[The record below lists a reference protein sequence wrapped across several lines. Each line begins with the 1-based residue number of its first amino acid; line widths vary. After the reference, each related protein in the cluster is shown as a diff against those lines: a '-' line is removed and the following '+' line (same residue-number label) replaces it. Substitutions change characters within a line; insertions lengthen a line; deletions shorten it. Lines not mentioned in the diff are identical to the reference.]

1 MLNKQLGKKVFAL
14 LLTFVMTLSMTG
26 YTFVEAFAETE
37 GTTVEETGS
46 NENGE
51 AAGNTGG
58 ENDLTGAS
66 GGTDLLTN
74 NAETGNGDKPESTI
88 PEKEP
93 VQEPAQTPETVQDE
107 TPTTATAIEL
117 AQITVR
123 ASRDGKFVTAM
134 WTKVEN
140 ASYYMVY
147 LNDETEGVKVPVSEK
162 CKYIFNLDSLA
173 NNTDVQT
180 VKVEAYR
187 EKAAEPAPAGE
198 GTEGGENEGTN
209 DPAPAEPQYEKFAE
223 GIAQDIDSVIV
234 RTLSGTPG
242 VPANYM
248 NQNLRTMIGEGNG
261 GYAVAQGSAT
271 DGTYAYHVLAS
282 SVTQNGRIIKVNLS
296 NPADYKAGP
305 VINLHHANGMTYDSK
320 RGLLVACGYGGYRH
334 QLTYINPDTLQIES
348 QPTLKYTY
356 AKNFSGM
363 ATNAENNGIAAI
375 AYVPKYDVYVA
386 RSRGKVDGVP
396 NSTRSAV
403 NNIWVFDAES
413 LEAIG
418 HIFTR
423 ITSDY
428 PETYQSMDA
437 DERYVYF
444 LLSPGDGQ
452 KKNIILALDWNS
464 ENLLPVVNGD
474 AEYVDHMW
482 YCNNNG
488 TGRPDA
494 VIQIPVGRESE
505 GLFHTTDSNGNS
517 HFYVTEYYGRNHY
530 TTKVVTE
537 HYKVKW
543 KKVTK
548 KVKWKRVKRKG
559 KWKWKYKKKKVWKYK
574 TKTRKV
580 TKSVKD
586 YWARDDYV
594 YDLGVF

>member
-26 YTFVEAFAETE
+26 YSFVEAFAETE

-58 ENDLTGAS
+58 ENNITGAS

-74 NAETGNGDKPESTI
+74 NAETGNGDKPEGTT
-88 PEKEP
+88 PEQEP
-93 VQEPAQTPETVQDE
+93 TQEPAKAPEAVQDE
-107 TPTTATAIEL
+107 TPTTPTAIEL

-147 LNDETEGVKVPVSEK
+147 LNVETEGVKVPASEK
-162 CKYIFNLDSLA
+162 CKHIFNLDSLA

-187 EKAAEPAPAGE
+187 EKAAEPAPASE
-198 GTEGGENEGTN
+198 STEGGENEGTN

-261 GYAVAQGSAT
+261 GYAVAQGAAT
-271 DGTYAYHVLAS
+271 DGTYAYYVMAS
-282 SVTQNGRIIKVNLS
+282 SVTQKGRILRVNLS
-296 NPADYKAGP
+296 NSADYMAGP
-305 VINLHHANGMTYDSK
+305 IIDELHHANGMTYDSK
-320 RGLLVACGYGGYRH
+320 RKLLVACGYGGSRH
-334 QLTYINPDTLQIES
+334 QLTYIDPDTLKF
-348 QPTLKYTY
+348 KYYKNLQYDY
-356 AKNFSGM
+356 ADRIAGM

-396 NSTRSAV
+396 NSTGSA
-403 NNIWVFDAES
+403 
-413 LEAIG
+413 
-418 HIFTR
+418 
-423 ITSDY
+423 
-428 PETYQSMDA
+428 
-437 DERYVYF
+437 
-444 LLSPGDGQ
+444 
-452 KKNIILALDWNS
+452 KNC
-464 ENLLPVVNGD
+464 
-474 AEYVDHMW
+474 M
-482 YCNNNG
+482 
-488 TGRPDA
+488 
-494 VIQIPVGRESE
+494 IP
-505 GLFHTTDSNGNS
+505 
-517 HFYVTEYYGRNHY
+517 
-530 TTKVVTE
+530 
-537 HYKVKW
+537 
-543 KKVTK
+543 
-548 KVKWKRVKRKG
+548 
-559 KWKWKYKKKKVWKYK
+559 
-574 TKTRKV
+574 
-580 TKSVKD
+580 
-586 YWARDDYV
+586 
-594 YDLGVF
+594 

>member
-74 NAETGNGDKPESTI
+74 NAETGNGDNPEGTT
-88 PEKEP
+88 PEQEP
-93 VQEPAQTPETVQDE
+93 VQEPVKAPEVGQEE
-107 TPTTATAIEL
+107 TGATAIEL
-117 AQITVR
+117 AQIEVR
-123 ASRDGKFVTAM
+123 ASRDGNFVTVM

-147 LNDETEGVKVPVSEK
+147 LNDEAEGVKVSATEK
-162 CKYIFNLDSLA
+162 RKYIFNLG
-173 NNTDVQT
+173 NTDASVQT
-180 VKVEAYR
+180 VRVEAYR
-187 EKAAEPAPAGE
+187 EKEVEPTPAGE
-198 GTEGGENEGTN
+198 GNEGGENEGTN
-209 DPAPAEPQYEKFAE
+209 DPAPAEVQYEKYAE
-223 GIAQDIDSVIV
+223 GIVQDIDSVIV

-248 NQNLRTMIGEGNG
+248 NQSLRAMIGESNG

-271 DGTYAYHVLAS
+271 DGTYAYHVMAS
-282 SVTQNGRIIKVNLS
+282 SVTQNGRIIKINLS

-363 ATNAENNGIAAI
+363 AANAENNGIAAI

-396 NSTRSAV
+396 NSTGSAK

-418 HIFTR
+418 HIFTKV
-423 ITSDY
+423 SSAY

-464 ENLLPVVNGD
+464 ENLLPVINGD
-474 AEYVDHMW
+474 ADFVDHMW
-482 YCNNNG
+482 YCNNDG
-488 TGRPDA
+488 TGKPDA

>member
-26 YTFVEAFAETE
+26 YSFVEAFAETE

-74 NAETGNGDKPESTI
+74 NAETGNGDKPESTTPEQETVQE

-93 VQEPAQTPETVQDE
+93 EVVQEETE
-107 TPTTATAIEL
+107 TKTVEL

-147 LNDETEGVKVPVSEK
+147 LNDETEGVKVLASEK
-162 CKYIFNLDSLA
+162 CKYIFNLDSLT

-180 VKVEAYR
+180 VRVEAYR
-187 EKAAEPAPAGE
+187 EKAVEPVPVGE
-198 GTEGGENEGTN
+198 GAEGGENEGTN
-209 DPAPAEPQYEKFAE
+209 DPAPVEPQYEKFAE

-248 NQNLRTMIGEGNG
+248 NQSLRTMIGEGNG

-271 DGTYAYHVLAS
+271 DGTYAYHVMAS
-282 SVTQNGRIIKVNLS
+282 SVTQNGRIVKVNLS

-320 RGLLVACGYGGYRH
+320 RGLLVAVGYGAYRH
-334 QLTYINPDTLQIES
+334 QLTFINPDTLQIES

-505 GLFHTTDSNGNS
+505 GLFHTTDSDGNA

-537 HYKVKW
+537 KYRVKW
-543 KKVTK
+543 KNVKKSYATK
-548 KVKWKRVKRKG
+548 EQDPDNWPE
-559 KWKWKYKKKKVWKYK
+559 
-574 TKTRKV
+574 
-580 TKSVKD
+580 
-586 YWARDDYV
+586 
-594 YDLGVF
+594 